1 LTLVGPRI
9 GGPAGRAQ
17 TLHFGTEEGAMRSV
31 ILDLPVLG
39 FVVGTRAALAAGIA
53 LLVSTRLTAARRRR
67 LGLTLIAIGAAT
79 TVPAAYSV
87 VRGSRRERDR
97 SLVRG
102 RTVW

>member
-1 LTLVGPRI
+1 MSFSICR
-9 GGPAGRAQ
+9 
-17 TLHFGTEEGAMRSV
+17 
-31 ILDLPVLG
+31 VLG

>member
-1 LTLVGPRI
+1 
-9 GGPAGRAQ
+9 
-17 TLHFGTEEGAMRSV
+17 MRSV
-31 ILDLPVLG
+31 ILDQPVLG
-39 FVVGTRAALAAGIA
+39 FVVATRAALAAGIA

-87 VRGSRRERDR
+87 VRGSKRERDRDR

>member
-1 LTLVGPRI
+1 MSFSICR
-9 GGPAGRAQ
+9 
-17 TLHFGTEEGAMRSV
+17 
-31 ILDLPVLG
+31 VLG
-39 FVVGTRAALAAGIA
+39 FVVGTRAALAAGVA
-53 LLVSTRLTAARRRR
+53 LLVSSRLTAARRRR